1 MGSYPF
7 KQTNSK
13 GKVCTYCTVQYTVQY
28 STVHTVQYTV
38 QYSTVHAVQY
48 TVPISTALEKIYLS
62 LFLLFSDTNLIG
74 IVQSEAGKEKK

>member
-38 QYSTVHAVQY
+38 
-48 TVPISTALEKIYLS
+48 PISTALERIYLS

-74 IVQSEAGKEKK
+74 IV